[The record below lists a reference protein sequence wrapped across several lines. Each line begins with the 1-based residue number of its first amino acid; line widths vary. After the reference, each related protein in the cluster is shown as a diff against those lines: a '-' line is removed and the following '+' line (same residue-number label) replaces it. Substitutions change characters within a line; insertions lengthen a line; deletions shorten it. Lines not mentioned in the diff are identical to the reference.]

1 MTDREIKTQWL
12 GRGRPLRL
20 RLIGLYAERAERR
33 SRAEYAGIRYD
44 GTGGASGNA
53 TERRLDALAVTEAE
67 IMSVERELA
76 TVEAEIRAAIEQVHR
91 PLFQTYLRMRF
102 LGYRTEPQIAAETGY
117 SLEHIHGYIRRGALD
132 SVQFSKINP
141 K

>member
-1 MTDREIKTQWL
+1 MLTDREIKTQWL

-44 GTGGASGNA
+44 GMGGSSGNA
-53 TERRLDALAVTEAE
+53 TERRLDALSVTEAE
-67 IMSVERELA
+67 IASVERELA
-76 TVEAEIRAAIEQVHR
+76 EVEAEIRAAIEQVHR

-102 LGYRTEPQIAAETGY
+102 LGYQSETTIAKETGY
-117 SLEHIHGYIRRGALD
+117 SIEHIDGYIRRCAID
-132 SVQFSKINP
+132 AVKING

>member
-1 MTDREIKTQWL
+1 MTEREIKTQWL

-44 GTGGASGNA
+44 GTGGSPGNA
-53 TERRLDALAVTEAE
+53 TERRLDALSVTEAE
-67 IMSVERELA
+67 IMSAERELA
-76 TVEAEIRAAIEQVHR
+76 TVEAELREAIEQVHR

-102 LGYRTEPQIAAETGY
+102 LGYRTEPQIAEETGY
-117 SLEHIHGYIRRGALD
+117 SIEHIDGYIRRCAID
-132 SVQFSKINP
+132 AVKING

>member
-1 MTDREIKTQWL
+1 MLTDREIQPQWL

-44 GTGGASGNA
+44 GTSGASGNA

-67 IMSVERELA
+67 IASVERELA

-102 LGYRTEPQIAAETGY
+102 LGYRTEPQIAEEIGY
-117 SLEHIHGYIRRGALD
+117 SISHVKGYIRLGALD
-132 SVQFSKINP
+132 AVKLNTR
-141 K
+141 

>member
-1 MTDREIKTQWL
+1 MHWL
-12 GRGRPLRL
+12 PMADAHCLPPVPSFLPLPEH
-20 RLIGLYAERAERR
+20 G
-33 SRAEYAGIRYD
+33 S
-44 GTGGASGNA
+44 
-53 TERRLDALAVTEAE
+53 
-67 IMSVERELA
+67 
-76 TVEAEIRAAIEQVHR
+76 EAEIRAAIEQVHR

>member
-44 GTGGASGNA
+44 GTSGASGNA
-53 TERRLDALAVTEAE
+53 TERRLDANVN
-67 IMSVERELA
+67 
-76 TVEAEIRAAIEQVHR
+76 
-91 PLFQTYLRMRF
+91 
-102 LGYRTEPQIAAETGY
+102 Y
-117 SLEHIHGYIRRGALD
+117 SLSLELLWIALREAAG
-132 SVQFSKINP
+132 VH
-141 K
+141 

>member
-1 MTDREIKTQWL
+1 MTEREIKTQWL

-44 GTGGASGNA
+44 GTGGSPGNA
-53 TERRLDALAVTEAE
+53 TERRLDALSVTEAE
-67 IMSVERELA
+67 IRE
-76 TVEAEIRAAIEQVHR
+76 AIEQVHR

-102 LGYRTEPQIAAETGY
+102 LGYRTEPQIAEETGY
-117 SLEHIHGYIRRGALD
+117 SIEHIDGYIRRCAID
-132 SVQFSKINP
+132 AVKING

>member
-44 GTGGASGNA
+44 GTSGTSGNA
-53 TERRLDALAVTEAE
+53 TEHRLDALSVTEAE
-67 IMSVERELA
+67 IMAVERELA

-91 PLFQTYLRMRF
+91 PLLQTYLRMRF
-102 LGYRTEPQIAAETGY
+102 LGYQSETTIAKETGY
-117 SLEHIHGYIRRGALD
+117 SIEHIDGYIRRCAID
-132 SVQFSKINP
+132 AVKING

>member
-1 MTDREIKTQWL
+1 MTEREIKTQWL

-44 GTGGASGNA
+44 GTGGSPGNA
-53 TERRLDALAVTEAE
+53 TERRLDALSVTEAE
-67 IMSVERELA
+67 IMSAERELA
-76 TVEAEIRAAIEQVHR
+76 TVEAEIREAIEQVHR

-102 LGYRTEPQIAAETGY
+102 LGYRTEPQIAEETGY
-117 SLEHIHGYIRRGALD
+117 SIEHIDGYIRRCAID
-132 SVQFSKINP
+132 AVKING

>member
-44 GTGGASGNA
+44 GTGGTSGNA

-67 IMSVERELA
+67 IQAVERELA
-76 TVEAEIRAAIEQVHR
+76 VVEAEISAAIEQVHR

-102 LGYRTEPQIAAETGY
+102 LGYRTEPDRGRDGVFARAHPRLHPARGIGQCAA
-117 SLEHIHGYIRRGALD
+117 L
-132 SVQFSKINP
+132 KN
-141 K
+141 